1 MQIVGATVVLHR
13 GSDIGDP
20 DTGCTSWNSCH
31 RVKGWEY
38 SRIQQAVHS
47 TPLKTNTTLENHHY
61 LIGDTSSN
69 GCFSIVMLVFGGV
82 LFRRAE
88 NLRMQLPQFITPAR
102 QLRLQAAGGHEQLAL
117 E

>member
-1 MQIVGATVVLHR
+1 MQPGRRDVHA
-13 GSDIGDP
+13 IG
-20 DTGCTSWNSCH
+20 
-31 RVKGWEY
+31 VKGWEY

-47 TPLKTNTTLENHHY
+47 TPLKTNMTLENHHF
-61 LIGDTSSN
+61 LIGDTCSN

-102 QLRLQAAGGHEQLAL
+102 LQAAGGHEQLAL